1 MTNLELLSRAFF
13 HFDHWLGAQPI
24 GSGHIN
30 DTYRI
35 DFEENG
41 AAQTY
46 VLQRLNH
53 EVFQQPEALMDN
65 ISRVTH
71 YLAAQPD
78 YPLAALAPLPT
89 HSGHSFQRDPAG
101 NYWRVFPM
109 LENTFAPETIA
120 SPAEAREAAQA
131 YGAFARALRHFPA
144 HTLAETIPG
153 FHDTDRR
160 WRVFEKILAQNPT
173 ERLFSAQPE
182 KAMTTATMTNDA
194 MTTADRLFSAQPEI
208 AAMRRAKRVFDQ
220 ISHLKTSGTLPL
232 RVTHNDTKAGNVLLD
247 SVSGRAV
254 AVIDL
259 DTVMPGTLLSDFGD
273 MVRTFVPDR
282 YEDDPDIERLTL
294 RTEILGALT
303 EGFLSETAD
312 FLSDAEREHLLLG
325 ASWIVGE
332 QALRF
337 LTDYLAGDPYY
348 KTRYP
353 QHNLVR
359 ARNQLQV
366 FSRLEAM
373 RDTHLPL
380 EDL

>member
-1 MTNLELLSRAFF
+1 MTHLSPLALAFF
-13 HFDHWLGAQPI
+13 HFDRWLGAQPI

-41 AAQTY
+41 VAQTY

-53 EVFQQPEALMDN
+53 QVFRQPEAVMDN
-65 ISRVTH
+65 ISRVTG

-78 YPLAALAPLPT
+78 YPLAALAPVPT
-89 HSGHSFQRDPAG
+89 HSGHSFHRDPEG

-120 SPAEAREAAQA
+120 SPAEAREAARA
-131 YGAFARALRHFPA
+131 YGAFARALRDFPA

-160 WRVFEKILAQNPT
+160 WQVFEEILTQNP
-173 ERLFSAQPE
+173 A
-182 KAMTTATMTNDA
+182 K
-194 MTTADRLFSAQPEI
+194 RLFSAQPEI

-220 ISHLKTSGTLPL
+220 ISYLKTSGALPL

-247 SVSGRAV
+247 SASGRAV

-259 DTVMPGTLLSDFGD
+259 DTVMSGTLLSDFGD

-282 YEDDPDIERLTL
+282 YEDDPDIEHLAL
-294 RTEILGALT
+294 RTEILDTLT

-312 FLSDAEREHLLLG
+312 FLSDAERKHLLLG

-373 RDTHLPL
+373 HDPHLSL